1 MKKKR
6 AQPKKTREADAT
18 VEMERST
25 ALKPRDADSDDVE
38 RAIYDG
44 MQDLRVTRPGT
55 KRK

>member
-6 AQPKKTREADAT
+6 AQPKKTKESEAT

-25 ALKPRDADSDDVE
+25 PLKPRDDDSDDVE
-38 RAIYDG
+38 RAVYDG